1 VSRLDRAGLIAA
13 LGAKLPAGPDPD
25 GVVDL
30 VAAQGRIMVAASS
43 GDIRPAIERLRPLE
57 GYRWLAIN
65 GGDLFVANP
74 STLGTKVGIL
84 DENGRVLK
92 AADLPRKK

>member
-1 VSRLDRAGLIAA
+1 MSRLDRAGLIAA
-13 LGAKLPAGPDPD
+13 LTAKLPAGPDPD

-30 VAAQGRIMVAASS
+30 VASQGRIAVAASAAEIKS
-43 GDIRPAIERLRPLE
+43 AIDRLRPLD

-65 GGDLFVANP
+65 GGDLFTANP

>member
-1 VSRLDRAGLIAA
+1 MSRLDRDGLIAA
-13 LGAKLPAGPDPD
+13 ITTKLTATPDPD

-30 VAAQGRIMVAASS
+30 VSDRGRIMVAASS
-43 GDIRPAIERLRPLE
+43 GEVRSAIDRLRPLE
-57 GYRWLAIN
+57 GYRWIAIN
-65 GGDLFVANP
+65 GGDLFVVNP

>member
-1 VSRLDRAGLIAA
+1 MSRLDRAGLIAA
-13 LGAKLPAGPDPD
+13 LGTKLPASPDPE

-43 GDIRPAIERLRPLE
+43 ADIRPAIERLRPLE